1 MPRLLI
7 FGHTGQVATELERQP
22 LPAGWTR
29 QFVGRAQANL
39 SDHAVVR
46 KVIEK
51 ANAAAVINA
60 AAYTAVDRAESEPA
74 LCLAVNCEAPAVMAR
89 ACAAQGIP
97 LLHLS
102 TDYVF
107 DGQKN
112 APYDEDDP
120 VSPLNVYGRS
130 KAEGEEAVRAALSR
144 HVIVRTSGVHASH
157 GHNFVRT
164 IRRLAGTRSQLQ
176 VVDDQTLAV
185 TRAADIAAALIT
197 LAVRQAV
204 RRDGHGFG
212 TFHFTGAGRAT
223 WYGVAG
229 VVLDDLRQAGRLVP
243 QLAAIPTSAYP
254 TPARRPACS
263 LLNCQKLLRVHG
275 IPQRP
280 WQDGVMA
287 TLAEMNRGTAEVV

>member
-7 FGHTGQVATELERQP
+7 FGHTGQVAAELERQP

-29 QFVGRAQANL
+29 QFVGRAQADL
-39 SDHAVVR
+39 SDPAAVR

-51 ANAAAVINA
+51 ADAAAVINA

-74 LCLAVNCEAPAVMAR
+74 LCLAVNRDAPAVMAR
-89 ACAAQGIP
+89 ACAAKDIP

-112 APYDEDDP
+112 VPYDEDDP

-130 KAEGEEAVRAALSR
+130 KAEGEDAVRAALSR

-164 IRRLAGTRSQLQ
+164 MRRLAGERSQLQ

-185 TRAADIAAALIT
+185 TRAADIAAALMT
-197 LAVRQAV
+197 LAVRQAI
-204 RRDGHGFG
+204 RCDGHGFG
-212 TFHFTGAGRAT
+212 TFHFTGAGRTT
-223 WYGVAG
+223 WYGVASM
-229 VVLDDLRQAGRLVP
+229 VLDDLRQAGRPVP
-243 QLAAIPTSAYP
+243 HLAAIPTSAYP

-275 IPQRP
+275 LFQRP
-280 WQDGVMA
+280 WQEGVMA
-287 TLAEMNRGTAEVV
+287 TLAEMGWGAPEAV